1 MDEEHSRISPQ
12 SELDLQ
18 MLLTDPQWGQK
29 LGVPAELRAK
39 LQKIIAHVQT
49 EKEGVVAITDNFWE
63 MLGYYTRDVRLGNLS
78 QFYGEV
84 YYVQYY
90 LDLAGDCLR
99 YGYLKSFLK
108 SLSLAITLLETS
120 QSRAGFLRK
129 RQGTITQEKHSTE
142 SFEPKKQSLFGKK
155 SGREDY

>member
-1 MDEEHSRISPQ
+1 MDEEQGRISPQ

-18 MLLTDPQWGQK
+18 MLLTDPQWGQHM
-29 LGVPAELRAK
+29 GVPPELRDK
-39 LQKIIAHVQT
+39 LQKIIGKVQNEHNQT
-49 EKEGVVAITDNFWE
+49 VAIVDSLWGL
-63 MLGYYTRDVRLGNLS
+63 LGYYTRDIRLGNLS

-99 YGYLKSFLK
+99 YSYLQAFLK
-108 SLSLAITLLETS
+108 SLSLAITVLETS

-129 RQGTITQEKHSTE
+129 RQGTITQEKHTRDE
-142 SFEPKKQSLFGKK
+142 SEPKKQSLFGKK
-155 SGREDY
+155 STEGY